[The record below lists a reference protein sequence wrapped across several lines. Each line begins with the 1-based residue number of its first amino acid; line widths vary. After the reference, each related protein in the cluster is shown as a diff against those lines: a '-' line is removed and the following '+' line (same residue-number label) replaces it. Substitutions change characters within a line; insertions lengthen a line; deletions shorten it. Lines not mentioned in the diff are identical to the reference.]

1 MIQSD
6 TQVMLLL
13 VLEKGV
19 YYNPLGYERFFFFQ
33 MISKNFLLCVLTV
46 NDSRIPMSGIYS
58 NAIKWL
64 IMPKVCVCVV

>member
-19 YYNPLGYERFFFFQ
+19 YYNPLGYERFFF
-33 MISKNFLLCVLTV
+33 SK
-46 NDSRIPMSGIYS
+46 
-58 NAIKWL
+58 
-64 IMPKVCVCVV
+64 